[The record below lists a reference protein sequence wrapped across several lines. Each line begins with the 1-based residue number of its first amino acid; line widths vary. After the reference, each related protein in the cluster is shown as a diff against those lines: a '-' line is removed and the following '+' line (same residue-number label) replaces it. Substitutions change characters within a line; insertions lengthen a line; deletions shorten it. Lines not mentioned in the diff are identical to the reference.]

1 MARQTEKPDGLTQLK
16 NALREN
22 KPAGLYVFH
31 GEEVYLLHHY
41 LDQMRSKLLDELTAD
56 FNYHRFTQETFDLQ
70 MFLDAVENMP
80 MMAERSLVQ
89 VDEVDIFKL
98 PEGDR
103 DQLART
109 LADIPDYCTV
119 IFAYEI
125 TPWNPVKKAG
135 ELYSVICNHAQ
146 IVEFAKQSQ
155 RDLVAWIG
163 RHFAAHKKTISTD
176 LCLYLIEITGGT
188 MTAIGSEIAK
198 IAAYS
203 GADQIKKSDI
213 DAVTEPVLDS
223 VVYHMT
229 DHIASGEYEKAFM
242 KLQQLFKLHQEPL
255 SILGAVGG
263 HLRRLATARVLL
275 DHGKSAG
282 ELLQY
287 YKMGDYAAKKLMSSA
302 RRFSPRF
309 FETASSLVLET
320 DYQIKTSQ
328 DDPQRLLETLILQL
342 SQEARK

>member
-1 MARQTEKPDGLTQLK
+1 MKKTGLIVSSLAAALGLGTAFTLQQGYLEAFGPDGSRFVDPFRSFGHEAAYYVRLREATDSMAVRPRRRCELK
-16 NALREN
+16 NSRGEKLVGYYYPCGD
-22 KPAGLYVFH
+22 KPTGKIAFIVHGYRANHAEAAG
-31 GEEVYLLHHY
+31 
-41 LDQMRSKLLDELTAD
+41 
-56 FNYHRFTQETFDLQ
+56 
-70 MFLDAVENMP
+70 
-80 MMAERSLVQ
+80 
-89 VDEVDIFKL
+89 
-98 PEGDR
+98 
-103 DQLART
+103 
-109 LADIPDYCTV
+109 
-119 IFAYEI
+119 
-125 TPWNPVKKAG
+125 
-135 ELYSVICNHAQ
+135 VICRTWLERGFD
-146 IVEFAKQSQ
+146 VF
-155 RDLVAWIG
+155 G
-163 RHFAAHKKTISTD
+163 
-176 LCLYLIEITGGT
+176 C
-188 MTAIGSEIAK
+188 
-198 IAAYS
+198 
-203 GADQIKKSDI
+203 
-213 DAVTEPVLDS
+213 
-223 VVYHMT
+223 